1 MYKSDAQRRYFHTDT
16 ARRKGITPEV
26 VEEYDE
32 ASKGMHLPERKERP
46 KESLSQFREKKQVKR
61 WPR

>member
-16 ARRKGITPEV
+16 ARRKGITPEM

-32 ASKGMHLPERKERP
+32 ASKGMHLPERKARP